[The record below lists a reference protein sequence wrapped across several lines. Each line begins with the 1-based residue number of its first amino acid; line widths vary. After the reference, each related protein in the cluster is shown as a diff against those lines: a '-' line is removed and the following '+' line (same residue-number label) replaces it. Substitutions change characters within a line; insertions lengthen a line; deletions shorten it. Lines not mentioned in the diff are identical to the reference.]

1 MENGFWLTYKC
12 CTREVVTELPE
23 NAFAVT
29 CAGCHKI
36 VYGLADEDCRQVR
49 MPNSFKYKVIITL
62 KKSILDN
69 AGNAVVRALD
79 QLGFPQATNVRIG
92 KILEIELDQY
102 DDELAEK
109 MAKSQTN
116 EVMEDFK
123 VTRM

>member
-1 MENGFWLTYKC
+1 MNCTCEN
-12 CTREVVTELPE
+12 RELVTELPDK
-23 NAFAVT
+23 AFSAA
-29 CAGCHKI
+29 CGGCHGTI
-36 VYGLADEDCRQVR
+36 YGLEDEDCRQVR

-69 AGNAVVRALD
+69 AGNAVIRALD
-79 QLGFPQATNVRIG
+79 QLGFPQATDVRIG
-92 KILEIELDQY
+92 KILEIELDRY

-109 MAKSQTN
+109 MAKSQAN